1 MKVQTPFK
9 GEIVQSIQGRDSGG
23 YMVVTEVLNGFVLI
37 ADGGKRKLASPKRKN
52 VKHLRLLP
60 QSVADYGIKEP
71 WNKAFDD
78 RVRHLLK
85 NFKEGEKTVK
95 PED

>member
-9 GEIVQSIQGRDSGG
+9 GEIVQSIQGRDSGK
-23 YMVVTEVLNGFVLI
+23 YLVVTEVSDGFVLI
-37 ADGGKRKLASPKRKN
+37 TDGGKRKLASPKRKN

-71 WNKAFDD
+71 WDRAFDD

-85 NFKEGEKTVK
+85 EFKDGEKNS
-95 PED
+95 

>member
-9 GEIVQSIQGRDSGG
+9 GEIVQSIQGRDKGE
-23 YMVVTEVLNGFVLI
+23 YAVVTEVSDGFVLI

-52 VKHLRLLP
+52 ARHLRLLP

-71 WNKAFDD
+71 WDRAFDD

-85 NFKEGEKTVK
+85 EFEEGEKTVK